1 MKWNEV
7 RKHFE
12 ALSKKTLAGVIAT
25 AMVGTSLAGCGAAAE
40 GTVSAGVE
48 MTEEQTEQGDGAAA
62 ENDGEVSALLDTIQ
76 ENTNQSNEQ
85 QGKEETVYIFADSE
99 GNMTSTVVSGWLK
112 NPERLDVLTDQTDAL
127 DIFNVKGDE
136 TFTKE
141 GSEYRWEANGSD
153 IYYQGTTTKE
163 APVTEKITYY
173 LDGKEISAKELAG
186 KSGRVK
192 IRFDYENTRTTTAK
206 VNGKEEEIAVP
217 FAVVTGMI
225 LNDRFQNISV
235 ENGRLVSDGKNNV
248 VIGFALPGLK
258 ESLKL
263 DEIDAEGSDEEI
275 RVPDHVEVSADVEDF
290 ALDMTLTVA
299 TSSADLSFDNALDFS
314 DLDEKID
321 TLTDASAQLSDG
333 TQELADGIGTLKDSL
348 GEFVDGVAS
357 LKDGIVEYT
366 DGAGKLADGISEVK
380 DGADSLDSG
389 AGTLVDGV
397 GTLHDGAN
405 TLKDGIDSAASGA
418 KELKDGIDSAKSG
431 AGELKSGIDSAK
443 SGAGELKAGIDSAA
457 SGAKALKDGIASAAS
472 GADQLDAGI
481 NNTLKG
487 GAVQLKDGIAQLKTG
502 INGDEAGNTP
512 GAVNGAAQVAAGVSE
527 LSNTLKNQIEGM
539 ESQIFQKE
547 ADLLKTLYGADVDVT
562 ADNID
567 DYVKG
572 ADDAAAQILD
582 RTQGQIAEAL
592 LQLLSG
598 STQKAAEDAKQA
610 SYVLGYEAGYA
621 DGSKKG
627 EKETNSAAQP
637 DAEGEK
643 NVSAD
648 AETETAGDEK
658 TEATP
663 DGNDGTEENASTG
676 DSSDMENGPE
686 EGDSADEQN
695 DKADSA
701 AGSESSE
708 YGDSAEGEASGSDHN
723 SADPE
728 WTEDA
733 GQSDAAAVTTAFS
746 YGKKN
751 RNREYELF
759 TLTAK
764 NQKQYRMIA
773 LDGESGE
780 QPGEGNGQ
788 QGSAEAQIQ
797 AVLKKMS
804 DTAENIGKLQGAI
817 QTLEEMRK
825 TVTGMKGELA
835 LVQQLA
841 AGAGELAEGMEKLS
855 EGIDDL
861 YAGAVALEAGI
872 DQLGAGASTLS
883 DGMGTLASGS
893 SELTEGMSRLAGGSS
908 TLTDGMGKL
917 ASGSSA
923 LSDGMGK
930 LASGSSELIDGMG
943 RLKDGGSQLADGTE
957 ELLTGSRDL
966 KDGTQ
971 QLKDGAGEL
980 ADGAKELTDNS
991 AALVDGADELA
1002 DGSLQVVDGVD
1013 ELYDGAGELL
1023 EGMLE
1028 FDKDGI
1034 QKIADAYNGDV
1045 KSLTDRVK
1053 AISDAGSAY
1062 DNFCGKQE
1070 DTKSSVKFIIRTE
1083 PVK

>member
-40 GTVSAGVE
+40 ETVRAGVE
-48 MTEEQTEQGDGAAA
+48 MTEEQGDGAAD
-62 ENDGEVSALLDTIQ
+62 ENDSEVSALLDTIQ

-141 GSEYRWEANGSD
+141 GSKYRWEANGSD

-263 DEIDAEGSDEEI
+263 DEIDPQDSDEEI

-333 TQELADGIGTLKDSL
+333 TQELTDGIGTLKDSL

-380 DGADSLDSG
+380 DGAESLDSG

-397 GTLHDGAN
+397 GTLHDGVN
-405 TLKDGIDSAASGA
+405 TLKDGIDSAAGGA
-418 KELKDGIDSAKSG
+418 RELKNGIDSAKSG
-431 AGELKSGIDSAK
+431 AGELKSGIDSAA

-472 GADQLDAGI
+472 GAEQLNAGI

-487 GAVQLKDGIAQLKTG
+487 GAAQLKDGIEQLKTG

-512 GAVNGAAQVAAGVSE
+512 GAVKGAVRVAAGVSE
-527 LSNTLKNQIEGM
+527 LSNTLNKQIEGM

-547 ADLLKTLYGADVDVT
+547 AELLKTLYGAGGMSVEIT
-562 ADNID
+562 AENID
-567 DYVKG
+567 GYAAG
-572 ADDAAAQILD
+572 ADEMAAQILD
-582 RTQGQIAEAL
+582 RAQEQIAEAL

-621 DGSKKG
+621 DGLQNSG
-627 EKETNSAAQP
+627 KETNSAAQP
-637 DAEGEK
+637 DADEEK
-643 NVSAD
+643 KAGTDEEND
-648 AETETAGDEK
+648 TAGDEE
-658 TEATP
+658 TEEKQ
-663 DGNDGTEENASTG
+663 DGSDGTEEDASAGGSSGEQDRPTG
-676 DSSDMENGPE
+676 
-686 EGDSADEQN
+686 
-695 DKADSA
+695 
-701 AGSESSE
+701 
-708 YGDSAEGEASGSDHN
+708 SGSDNN
-723 SADPE
+723 SADPKRA
-728 WTEDA
+728 EDA
-733 GQSDAAAVTTAFS
+733 EQSDAAAVSTAFS

-751 RNREYELF
+751 RNREYDLF

-773 LDGESGE
+773 LDGENGE

-788 QGSAEAQIQ
+788 QSNAETQIQ
-797 AVLKKMS
+797 AALEKLS
-804 DTAENIGKLQGAI
+804 DTAENIGRLQGAI
-817 QTLEEMRK
+817 QTLDEMRK
-825 TVTGMKGELA
+825 TVTGMKGSLA
-835 LVQQLA
+835 KVQELA
-841 AGAGELAEGMEKLS
+841 AGADELAAGMETLS
-855 EGIDDL
+855 EGIDAL

-893 SELTEGMSRLAGGSS
+893 SELTEGMNRLTVGSS
-908 TLTDGMGKL
+908 ALKDGMGKL

-930 LASGSSELIDGMG
+930 LASGSSELTDGMG
-943 RLKDGGSQLADGTE
+943 RLKDGGSQLADGTD

-966 KDGTQ
+966 KDGTK

-1013 ELYDGAGELL
+1013 ELYDGAGALL

-1028 FDKDGI
+1028 FDEDGI

-1045 KSLTDRVK
+1045 KSLTDRIK